1 MIRFYLVVLDKQVVV
16 SYIYL
21 LFISHYRGCQAFD
34 DKWSAVVIK
43 KVQSLSQEKLK
54 EMLCLNVYWSVEK
67 ISSMCKHLFETFE

>member
-1 MIRFYLVVLDKQVVV
+1 MKKLSVN
-16 SYIYL
+16 
-21 LFISHYRGCQAFD
+21 D